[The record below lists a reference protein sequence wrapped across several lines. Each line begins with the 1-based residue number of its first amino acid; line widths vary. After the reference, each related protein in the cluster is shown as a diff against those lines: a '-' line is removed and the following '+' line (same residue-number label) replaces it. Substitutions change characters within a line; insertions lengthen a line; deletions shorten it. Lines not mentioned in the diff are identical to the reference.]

1 VDGSPDSHGNAEF
14 RLYLPAD
21 LESGAYANFL
31 AVWHTVHEFTLD
43 FCSRQPPRQEESEE
57 ADAAVVVQCRVVA
70 RVKIPPTLVFDVL
83 QALNRSMTQYES
95 VFGEIQ
101 RPGDKGGE

>member
-57 ADAAVVVQCRVVA
+57 ADAAVVGSA
-70 RVKIPPTLVFDVL
+70 AWSL
-83 QALNRSMTQYES
+83 ALRFLLRSSSTFFRHS
-95 VFGEIQ
+95 TAA
-101 RPGDKGGE
+101 